1 MRGIHFYGQV
11 VLAFVAF
18 PVNKINKWRQP
29 SKLLSKIIYN
39 SPISIE
45 PLCMPVLNSLGDI
58 HNRLKV
64 KIAKFKA
71 QFYPHKIAKINKRS
85 VF

>member
-1 MRGIHFYGQV
+1 MRGIHFCGQV

-18 PVNKINKWRQP
+18 PVNKINKWRQL

-39 SPISIE
+39 SPVS
-45 PLCMPVLNSLGDI
+45 VWNSLGDI

-64 KIAKFKA
+64 KITKFKA

-85 VF
+85 VFYTN